1 MERAVKHALKTDKA
15 PGAGAAASVELTWG
29 HTLHHI
35 DDLPFSVAALPN
47 GFTPFKNKV
56 EARSA
61 VRALLPT
68 PAAGGLPLPADRAA
82 FAAWGVE
89 PSLAARGGAP
99 RTADGRAGGGFPPP
113 RASSCSGAFFHTVP
127 AARDL
132 AACCRLRRRGFTRP
146 RGPQALGMPAAPEDD
161 PRAALK
167 FEGGA
172 T

>member
-1 MERAVKHALKTDKA
+1 MPVSGPGRAS
-15 PGAGAAASVELTWG
+15 ASVELAWG

-35 DDLPFSVAALPN
+35 DDLPFGVGAQPN
-47 GFTPFKNKV
+47 GFTPFKKKV

-99 RTADGRAGGGFPPP
+99 CDRGRGRAGGGFSPSLSIFLQ
-113 RASSCSGAFFHTVP
+113 R
-127 AARDL
+127 
-132 AACCRLRRRGFTRP
+132 RL
-146 RGPQALGMPAAPEDD
+146 LLV
-161 PRAALK
+161 RAASGRFSALSI
-167 FEGGA
+167 FL
-172 T
+172 